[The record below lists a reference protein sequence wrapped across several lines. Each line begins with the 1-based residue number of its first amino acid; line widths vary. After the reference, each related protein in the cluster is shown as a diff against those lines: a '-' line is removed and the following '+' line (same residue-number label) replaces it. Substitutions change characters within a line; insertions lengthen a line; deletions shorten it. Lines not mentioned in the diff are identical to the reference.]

1 MMKMNKDRDGC
12 EHMGRFI
19 REGDGLYDG
28 NSPAFFRG
36 GLPGISRTLKCDD
49 SAAVCVRD
57 NRFVMKRYR
66 IRKLTPTECFR
77 LMGVDDASIKKM
89 RGRISDSQC
98 YKLAGNSIV
107 VDVLVEGIFRP
118 LLLEEP
124 EMETLF

>member
-1 MMKMNKDRDGC
+1 MNENGGGC
-12 EHMGRFI
+12 EFMGRFI

-28 NSPAFFRG
+28 NSAAFFRG
-36 GLPGISRTLKCDD
+36 GLPGIARTLKCDD

-66 IRKLTPTECFR
+66 IRKLTPTETFR
-77 LMGVDDASIKKM
+77 LMGVDDESIGKM
-89 RGRISDSQC
+89 RERISDSQC

-124 EMETLF
+124 EIDTLF

>member
-1 MMKMNKDRDGC
+1 MNENVDGC
-12 EHMGRFI
+12 EYMGRFI

-28 NSPAFFRG
+28 CSPTFFWG

-49 SAAVCVRD
+49 NAAVCVRD

-77 LMGVDDASIKKM
+77 LMGVDDASIHKM

-124 EMETLF
+124 EMDTLF

>member
-1 MMKMNKDRDGC
+1 MNENVDGC
-12 EHMGRFI
+12 EYMGRFI

-28 NSPAFFRG
+28 CSQNFFRG
-36 GLPGISRTLKCDD
+36 GFRGISRTLKCDD
-49 SAAVCVRD
+49 NAAVCVRD
-57 NRFVMKRYR
+57 NKFVMKRYR

-77 LMGVDDASIKKM
+77 LMGVDDASIQKM

-124 EMETLF
+124 EMDTLF